1 MPLLQCCW
9 AGVGGHELAKQGP
22 ATGHAPGGG
31 TWWLALCRR
40 RQAAGARLRAQG
52 ARKRRAA
59 AQCLLLHW
67 PPTTYSPMHPLIQQ
81 PSPFSSRTCLPQS
94 AAGGPLLG
102 SSACI
107 FSVLRWA
114 SAGLEPT
121 QVLTSMSLMPR
132 SSCCCRGAADQHRVR
147 QDEGRSLGACQQ
159 QCGHC
164 RSLLGVGRCGCT
176 RGAWGVGMVPHSRTD
191 PPSTLGCSAPASAP
205 AAQPQ
210 PAGEGQRAF
219 RMRGGWL
226 GAGQRAA
233 CLHVPGTC
241 CKQWRP
247 CGGHAGGVYAPPGTG
262 LHMYGGDGMHMGKR
276 HMPG

>member
-1 MPLLQCCW
+1 M
-9 AGVGGHELAKQGP
+9 AGAVQAAAGCRRAIACARCTQAASCRSVPTAALAPNHLFAHAPTHP
-22 ATGHAPGGG
+22 ATQPLQQPHLFA
-31 TWWLALCRR
+31 TKRCRR
-40 RQAAGARLRAQG
+40 
-52 ARKRRAA
+52 
-59 AQCLLLHW
+59 
-67 PPTTYSPMHPLIQQ
+67 
-81 PSPFSSRTCLPQS
+81 
-94 AAGGPLLG
+94 PLLG
-102 SSACI
+102 SSACT